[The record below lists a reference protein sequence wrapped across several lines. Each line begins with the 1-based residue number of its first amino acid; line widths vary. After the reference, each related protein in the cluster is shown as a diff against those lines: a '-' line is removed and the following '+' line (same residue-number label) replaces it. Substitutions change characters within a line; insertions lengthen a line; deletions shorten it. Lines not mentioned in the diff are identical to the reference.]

1 MRNRADG
8 RFFEGLR
15 LSGDN
20 FFQIN
25 HIAQQFAILNDRVVV
40 VLSEKIGQRVRVSET
55 TALVERYGV
64 GTVARADEYSVG
76 FVGVVVADEID
87 HCAAVT
93 FTLVGGR
100 DSKVFQLEG
109 MVVFTC
115 YNCNCNS
122 YL

>member
-1 MRNRADG
+1 MG
-8 RFFEGLR
+8 SFFEGLW

-64 GTVARADEYSVG
+64 GTVARADE
-76 FVGVVVADEID
+76 
-87 HCAAVT
+87 
-93 FTLVGGR
+93 
-100 DSKVFQLEG
+100 
-109 MVVFTC
+109 
-115 YNCNCNS
+115 
-122 YL
+122 